1 LKLHPNLVQAVISAL
16 EDIFGDQQYADKV
29 IERVLKSNPRWGARD
44 RAFIAENVYG
54 MVRWYRLLYEIAG
67 GEPQEEADW
76 WRLFGVWQILQG
88 NSLPP
93 WQEFKGMDPKTILAA
108 KKKND
113 KVRAIRESIPAW
125 MDERGHSE
133 LEAAWEPILH
143 ALNEPA
149 PVTIRVNTLKM
160 TPVALQQLLKAEGV
174 ETAPLEGVGLRV
186 LERKNLFSTESFRQ
200 GYFEV
205 QDYASQQVAPFLG
218 VEPGMRVIDACA
230 GGGGKT
236 LHLAALMQNKG
247 RLIAM
252 DTEAWKLD
260 ELKRRARR
268 AGVDIL
274 EVRPIDSTKAIKR
287 LENSADRLLLDV
299 PCSGTGVLRRNPD
312 AKWKLDIPF
321 IERVR
326 QAQLEIL
333 RSYSRM
339 LKPGGMLAYATCSIF
354 PSENEDQVQ
363 RFLTEQNGKFELV
376 RTRHL
381 LPQEFGYDGFFM
393 SLLRKVS

>member
-1 LKLHPNLVQAVISAL
+1 MKLHPNLVQAVISAL